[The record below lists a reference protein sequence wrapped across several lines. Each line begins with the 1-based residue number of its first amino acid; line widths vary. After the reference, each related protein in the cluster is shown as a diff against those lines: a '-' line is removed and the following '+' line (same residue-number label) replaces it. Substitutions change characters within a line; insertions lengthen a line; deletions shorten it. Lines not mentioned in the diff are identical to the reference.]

1 MKSAL
6 REVVATSVAL
16 SAVVA
21 VTAGCVESGRVDTSS
36 AAASCP
42 FAADTG
48 VTSTVRLGFQAI
60 PNADLLVKDR
70 NLLQACLPNA
80 KITWSQFASGADVV
94 QAFGAGSLDIG
105 TLGSSPAT
113 KALSAPLNL
122 PVQVVWIHDV
132 IGTSESL
139 VVKDK
144 SITAP
149 AGLRGKKVATPFGST
164 SHYSLLAALDKA
176 GLTGQVELINLQPD
190 AIPGA
195 WQGNQIDAA
204 WVWDPTLSKLTAAGG
219 TVLTSSAETAAAGA
233 PTYDVALASREFL
246 ADNAAFA
253 KTWAKAQDYAVGL
266 LRTQP
271 AEAAVSL
278 GAQLGIAPDQVVPQL
293 TGYQYLPAAEQA
305 GPRYLGGG
313 FADDLTGT
321 ARFLLSQG
329 GIAAVGSE
337 QQYRDGISA
346 TAAAGASS

>member
-6 REVVATSVAL
+6 RKVVATSAAL
-16 SAVVA
+16 SAVLA
-21 VTAGCVESGRVDTSS
+21 VTAGCVESGREDAGASG
-36 AAASCP
+36 AACP
-42 FAADTG
+42 FAVDES

-60 PNADLLVKDR
+60 PNGDLLVKDR

-80 KITWSQFASGADVV
+80 TITWSQFASGADVV

-139 VVKDK
+139 VVKD
-144 SITAP
+144 SSVTELT
-149 AGLRGKKVATPFGST
+149 GLRGKRVATPFGST
-164 SHYSLLAALDKA
+164 AHYSLLAALDKA
-176 GLTGQVELINLQPD
+176 GLTDQVELINLQPE

-219 TVLTSSAETAAAGA
+219 TVLTSSAETAADGA
-233 PTYDVALASREFL
+233 PTYDVALADRKFL

-253 KTWAKAQDYAVGL
+253 IAWAKVQDYAVA
-266 LRTQP
+266 QINDQQ
-271 AEAAVSL
+271 AEAAVSI
-278 GAQLGIAPDQVVPQL
+278 GAQLGIAPDQVIPQL
-293 TGYQYLPAAEQA
+293 AGYEYLPAAEQA
-305 GPRYLGGG
+305 GSRYLGGG
-313 FADDLTGT
+313 FGADLEGT

-337 QQYRDGISA
+337 QQYRDGIA
-346 TAAAGASS
+346 VAPAAGASS

>member
-1 MKSAL
+1 MKTAL
-6 REVVATSVAL
+6 RRVVATSAAL

-21 VTAGCVESGRVDTSS
+21 VTAGCVESGREDTG

-42 FAADTG
+42 FAADPS

-60 PNADLLVKDR
+60 PNGDLVVKDR

-80 KITWSQFASGADVV
+80 KITWSQFSSGADVV
-94 QAFGAGSLDIG
+94 QAFGAGGLDIG

-139 VVKDK
+139 VVRDK
-144 SITAP
+144 SITSL
-149 AGLRGKKVATPFGST
+149 AGLAGRKVATPFGST

-176 GLTGQVELINLQPD
+176 GLTGKVELINLAPD

-219 TVLTSSAETAAAGA
+219 TVLTSSAETAAGGA
-233 PTYDVALASREFL
+233 PTFDVAIADKKFL

-253 KTWAKAQDYAVGL
+253 KTWAKVQDYAVGQL
-266 LRTQP
+266 KNQQ
-271 AEAAVSL
+271 AEAAVSI
-278 GAQLGIAPDQVVPQL
+278 GAQLGIAPDKVVPQL
-293 TGYQYLPAAEQA
+293 AGYQYLPAAEQA
-305 GPRYLGGG
+305 GAKYLGGG
-313 FADDLTGT
+313 FGADLAGT

-329 GIAAVGSE
+329 GIAAVGTD

-346 TAAAGASS
+346 TAAAGAGS

>member
-1 MKSAL
+1 MNIAL
-6 REVVATSVAL
+6 RKVVATSAAL
-16 SAVVA
+16 SAVLA
-21 VTAGCVESGRVDTSS
+21 VTAGCVESGREDTG

-42 FAADTG
+42 FAADPS

-60 PNADLLVKDR
+60 PNGDLLVKDR

-80 KITWSQFASGADVV
+80 KITWSQFASGGDVV

-139 VVKDK
+139 VVRDK
-144 SITAP
+144 SITALT
-149 AGLRGKKVATPFGST
+149 GLVGKKVATPFGST

-176 GLTGQVELINLQPD
+176 GLTGKVDLINLQPD

-204 WVWDPTLSKLTAAGG
+204 WVWDPTLSKLTEVGG
-219 TVLTSSAETAAAGA
+219 TVLTSSADTAAAGA
-233 PTYDVALASREFL
+233 PTYDLAIADKKFL

-253 KTWAKAQDYAVGL
+253 KTWAKVQDYAVGQL
-266 LRTQP
+266 KTDQ
-271 AEAAVSL
+271 AAAAVSI
-278 GAQLGIAPDQVVPQL
+278 GAQLGIAPDKVVLQL
-293 TGYQYLPAAEQA
+293 AGYQYLPAAEQA
-305 GPRYLGGG
+305 GPKYLGGG
-313 FADDLTGT
+313 FSADLTGT

-329 GIAAVGSE
+329 GIAAVGTE
-337 QQYRDGISA
+337 QQYRDGITA
-346 TAAAGASS
+346 TPAAGASS

>member
-1 MKSAL
+1 MTSTL
-6 REVVATSVAL
+6 RKVVATSAAL
-16 SAVVA
+16 SAVLA
-21 VTAGCVESGRVDTSS
+21 VTAGCVESGREDTG

-42 FAADTG
+42 FAADPS
-48 VTSTVRLGFQAI
+48 VTSTVRLGYQAI

-70 NLLQACLPNA
+70 NLLGACLPNA

-139 VVKDK
+139 VVRDK
-144 SITAP
+144 SITALS
-149 AGLRGKKVATPFGST
+149 GLVGKKVATPFGST

-176 GLTGQVELINLQPD
+176 GLTDKVDLINLAPD

-204 WVWDPTLSKLTAAGG
+204 WVWDPTLSKLTEAGG

-233 PTYDVALASREFL
+233 PTYDVAIADKKFL

-253 KTWAKAQDYAVGL
+253 TAWAKAQDYAIGQL
-266 LRTQP
+266 KNQP
-271 AEAAVSL
+271 KEAAVSL
-278 GAQLGIAPDQVVPQL
+278 GAQLGIAPDKVVPQL
-293 TGYQYLPAAEQA
+293 AGYVYLSAAEQA
-305 GPRYLGGG
+305 GAKYLGGG

-329 GIAAVGSE
+329 GIAAVGTE

-346 TAAAGASS
+346 TAAAGAGS

>member
-1 MKSAL
+1 MKTAL
-6 REVVATSVAL
+6 RRVVATSAAL

-21 VTAGCVESGRVDTSS
+21 VTAGCVESGREDTGAS
-36 AAASCP
+36 ASCP
-42 FAADTG
+42 FAADPS

-60 PNADLLVKDR
+60 PNGDLVVKDR

-80 KITWSQFASGADVV
+80 KITWSQFSSGADVV
-94 QAFGAGSLDIG
+94 QAFGAGGLDIG

-139 VVKDK
+139 VVRDK
-144 SITAP
+144 SITTL
-149 AGLRGKKVATPFGST
+149 AGLTGKKVATPFGST

-176 GLTGQVELINLQPD
+176 GLTGKVELINLAPD

-219 TVLTSSAETAAAGA
+219 TVLTSSAETAAGGA
-233 PTYDVALASREFL
+233 PTFDVAIADKKFL

-253 KTWAKAQDYAVGL
+253 KTWAKVQDYAVGQL
-266 LRTQP
+266 KNQQ
-271 AEAAVSL
+271 AEAAVSI
-278 GAQLGIAPDQVVPQL
+278 GAQLGIAPDKVVPQVA
-293 TGYQYLPAAEQA
+293 GYQYLPAAEQA
-305 GPRYLGGG
+305 GAKYLGGG
-313 FADDLTGT
+313 FGADLAGT

-329 GIAAVGSE
+329 GIAAVGTD

-346 TAAAGASS
+346 TAAAGAGS

>member
-1 MKSAL
+1 MTTTVRK
-6 REVVATSVAL
+6 VVATSAAL
-16 SAVVA
+16 AAVLA
-21 VTAGCVESGRVDTSS
+21 VTAGCVESGRGDTGA

-42 FAADTG
+42 FAADTS
-48 VTSTVRLGFQAI
+48 VTSTVRLGYQAI
-60 PNADLLVKDR
+60 PNGDLLVKDR
-70 NLLQACLPNA
+70 GLLEACLPNA

-122 PVQVVWIHDV
+122 PVRVVWIHDV

-144 SITAP
+144 SVTTL

-164 SHYSLLAALDKA
+164 AHYSLLAAIDKA
-176 GLTGQVELINLQPD
+176 GLTGQVELINLQPE

-204 WVWDPTLSKLTAAGG
+204 WVWDPTLSKLTGAGG
-219 TVLTSSAETAAAGA
+219 TVITSSAETAAAGA
-233 PTYDVALASREFL
+233 PTYDVAIADTKFL

-253 KTWAKAQDYAVGL
+253 IAWAKVQNYAVEQ
-266 LRTQP
+266 LRTQQ
-271 AEAAVSL
+271 ADAAVSI

-293 TGYQYLPAAEQA
+293 AGYQYLPASEQA

-313 FADDLTGT
+313 FAADLTGT

-329 GIAAVGSE
+329 GVTAVGSE
-337 QQYRDGISA
+337 QQYRDGIA
-346 TAAAGASS
+346 VAPAAGAAS